1 MFGWWRNGTLVLAGL
16 TLSLLTAEGG
26 MKPAGWGLLTA
37 LGLVAGTDC
46 FATHLIAAKPRTP
59 KP

>member
-1 MFGWWRNGTLVLAGL
+1 MLAGL
-16 TLSLLTAEGG
+16 ILSLLTFEDG

-37 LGLVAGTDC
+37 LGLVAGTVC
-46 FATHLIAAKPRTP
+46 FTTHLIAAKPRTP